1 MSQEITVL
9 IKVFG
14 FIKCLLNNFMLS
26 RTKCLLNNTSK
37 SFTYAYLKFL
47 WMMILPRLELDCA
60 FGVNEFFDEPD
71 SELLRWIFI
80 CLRRDLLRSCLLP
93 FWDFLGNCTSF
104 SGHSIEPSS
113 SKEDLCTR
121 ECVFF
126 LYLFQ
131 LADTCFRRYL
141 STWNS
146 LIYSRFTWKIEMY

>member
-47 WMMILPRLELDCA
+47 WMMILPRYTWNLT
-60 FGVNEFFDEPD
+60 V
-71 SELLRWIFI
+71 LLVLMNFLTNLI
-80 CLRRDLLRSCLLP
+80 LRSCLLP